1 MATSVI
7 REGVILEGPEIG
19 VTFDTSKQ
27 FIQHISLKTRKGKGL
42 GWTVLGASDLLTQ
55 KIESWLK
62 EYCQGVHTL
71 ALPIQMAHL
80 PPFTKSVLEAMS
92 EIPFGSTSTY
102 QQIAISI
109 GNPKAPRAVGQACGR
124 NPLPLVIPCHRV
136 LATHGIGGFSCGLPI
151 KETLLGFESTR

>member
-7 REGVILEGPEIG
+7 LEGPQIE
-19 VTFDTSKQ
+19 VTFQVSKQ
-27 FIQHISLKTRKGKGL
+27 FIQHIDLKMHNGKGL
-42 GWTVLGASDLLTQ
+42 AWSVHGAADILTY

-62 EYCQGVHTL
+62 EYCRGNPNTS
-71 ALPIQMAHL
+71 LPLQMVGL

-92 EIPFGSTSTY
+92 EIPFGGTSTY
-102 QQIAISI
+102 QQIAILL

-136 LATHGIGGFSCGLPI
+136 LATNGIGGFSSGLPI
-151 KETLLGFESTR
+151 KETLLAFESR